1 MPTVTPG
8 VFIQVRTPVCH
19 ASGSHIPQLSPA
31 RGKQAHQSC
40 RPAWHSRSPSPQAA
54 ELRKGW
60 ALWGAV
66 FRKTEFG
73 RGHSWNVGFNRPGG
87 ERKAWRWGAG
97 GDDRHPG
104 SSGLPSKKSVGFPGG
119 SDSKVSACNAGG
131 QEFSSL
137 YFPSFKEKQHLS
149 EGRICSEPQKQT

>member
-1 MPTVTPG
+1 MSCVWQPHTAT
-8 VFIQVRTPVCH
+8 FTS
-19 ASGSHIPQLSPA
+19 SG
-31 RGKQAHQSC
+31 KT
-40 RPAWHSRSPSPQAA
+40 SPSVMPACLAFQEPQPTGGRAK
-54 ELRKGW
+54 ERLG
-60 ALWGAV
+60 AL
-66 FRKTEFG
+66 G
-73 RGHSWNVGFNRPGG
+73 RCGRGLGHSWNVGFNRPGG

-119 SDSKVSACNAGG
+119 SDSKASACNAGG

-137 YFPSFKEKQHLS
+137 SFPSFKEKQHLS